1 MVVFIAADNKE
12 SNRNAKVV
20 REARLIG
27 RGYRIPGARSFTRE
41 LVSISLFHSP
51 FSSFLR
57 AAFTSVPDDRRP
69 WRARKTCAGCS
80 SEPSH
85 RLEGPIIRNRTIA
98 RYRGRDLIITIINIS
113 NMKDILRGKNKKI
126 IKDKTRKQ
134 LDSLEI
140 FATS

>member
-1 MVVFIAADNKE
+1 MVVFIAADKE
-12 SNRNAKVV
+12 SNRNAEVV

-69 WRARKTCAGCS
+69 RRARKTCAGCS

-85 RLEGPIIRNRTIA
+85 RLERPVALGNRTIV
-98 RYRGRDLIITIINIS
+98 RHRGRDLIITIINTC
-113 NMKDILRGKNKKI
+113 NMKDILRDKNKKI
-126 IKDKTRKQ
+126 IKDKIRK
-134 LDSLEI
+134 
-140 FATS
+140 